1 MNGRFEATRDRG
13 ADGSAYRAEGSTP
26 GSIEALRCRRTAR
39 LFSSFLPLLLSSL
52 FPLLTGCDTVEPT
65 ESPRLVVE
73 AFFDTGRPL
82 PAVVL
87 RQTHPLDEAAPSDS
101 LFVTD
106 ASVVLTLDGK
116 SIAYQH
122 DPQQPGHY
130 RAAPPS
136 SLAAQ
141 AQYVLTVRWKQQ
153 TFTAAGRMP
162 PLIRIDSVDVRV
174 PDQPVQAI
182 LLDSLL
188 ADIDSLDLDTG
199 VQQGFVY
206 PVVVTLWWEAAFAET
221 GLDSLYW
228 VHPQLEPR
236 IPVSASL
243 ADYFLRTEQL
253 LRERTLVRDARQRRT
268 WTGVYA
274 VPVASDADTLP
285 AHSLRIALLR
295 GGEDY
300 ARFAASRDDP
310 ERREPVSNIP
320 GGLGIAAGISVDSLR
335 LSVE

>member
-1 MNGRFEATRDRG
+1 MHR
-13 ADGSAYRAEGSTP
+13 SAANLPS
-26 GSIEALRCRRTAR
+26 
-39 LFSSFLPLLLSSL
+39 LFLSFLLSATVA
-52 FPLLTGCDTVEPT
+52 LLTGCDTVEPT
-65 ESPRLVVE
+65 EAPRLVVE

-87 RQTHPLDEAAPSDS
+87 RQTLPLDEATPSDG
-101 LFVTD
+101 LFVVD
-106 ASVVLTLDGK
+106 ANVVLTLDGK
-116 SIAYQH
+116 PIAYQH
-122 DPQQPGHY
+122 TPDQPGHY

-136 SLAAQ
+136 SPSERAPF
-141 AQYVLTVRWKQQ
+141 VLTVRWKQQ
-153 TFTAAGRMP
+153 TLTTTGRMP
-162 PLIRIDSVDVRV
+162 PRIRIDSVDVRV
-174 PDQPVQAI
+174 PDQPVQAV

-188 ADIDSLDLDTG
+188 AGIDSLDLDTG

-206 PVVVTLWWEAAFAET
+206 PVVVTLWWETAFEET

-228 VHPQLEPR
+228 VHPRLDPR
-236 IPVSASL
+236 ISISSSL

-253 LRERTLVRDARQRRT
+253 LRERTLARDARQRRT

-274 VPVASDADTLP
+274 VPVVSDTASLP
-285 AHSLRIALLR
+285 VHRLKVALLR
-295 GGEDY
+295 SGQDY

-320 GGLGIAAGISVDSLR
+320 GGLGIATGISVDSLL